1 MSTRSARR
9 KSPRG
14 FLQKLGIKLIALSL
28 IVLGLLFLADL
39 SFRPMVESINAYQCH
54 EMVSKII
61 NDAVLA
67 EIEREGAQYSTLV
80 NLTANAEGEIV
91 SVESNVM
98 NINRLKTEVAER
110 IEREIE
116 RMSAVNIEIPI
127 GTLLGLQVLHGKGF
141 NVGMSVVPVGYATT
155 TVISEFTEAG
165 INQTLHRII
174 IEINADVDAL
184 IPGFSTRVPVSTSII
199 AAETII
205 VGRVPEA
212 YTHVVTESSD
222 LAGTLNDFGAVI
234 S

>member
-1 MSTRSARR
+1 MSKRSKGR
-9 KSPRG
+9 KSPRS
-14 FLQKLGIKLIALSL
+14 FLQKLGVKLIALSL
-28 IVLGLLFLADL
+28 IILGLLFLADL
-39 SFRPMVESINAYQCH
+39 SFRPMVESINAYECH

-61 NDAVLA
+61 NNAVLA
-67 EIEREGAQYSTLV
+67 ELEREGVDYSTLV
-80 NLTANAEGEIV
+80 NLTANADGEIV

-110 IEREIE
+110 VEREIE

-127 GTLLGLQVLHGKGF
+127 GTLLGLQLLHGKGF
-141 NVGMSVVPVGYATT
+141 NVGMSVIPTGYATT
-155 TVISEFTEAG
+155 SIISEFVEAG
-165 INQTLHRII
+165 INQTLHRIV

-199 AAETII
+199 AAETVI

-212 YTHVVTESSD
+212 YTHVVTESSE
-222 LAGTLNDFGAVI
+222 LAGTLNDYGAVI